1 LAFRLGNE
9 FMGELDV
16 EIGDNVVFDLEVLND
31 EAVEITAGESF
42 KTTFSIGANADAS
55 LTLKAG
61 DGAAVEGES
70 FGNGALDIEAGEYSM
85 IHLDQHGDGSVAVAV
100 DGESEVEISQHGAG
114 EVAVSAG
121 AQSSVYIEVGE
132 DNDTDASISV
142 V

>member
-1 LAFRLGNE
+1 EVSLEGEDNELVFDDDAYAAGFEKLIVQDGSQLAFRLGNE
-9 FMGELDV
+9 FMGERDV
-16 EIGDNVVFDLEVLND
+16 EIGDNVVFDLEVVND

-100 DGESEVEISQHGAG
+100 DG
-114 EVAVSAG
+114 
-121 AQSSVYIEVGE
+121 
-132 DNDTDASISV
+132 
-142 V
+142 